1 MPIPPKLVGK
11 NITFSIGKKCN
22 EFTVLYN
29 LKECGY
35 VITKKEAK
43 IIARE
48 VRRRLSTRNKYCLI
62 TQNDL
67 VNIYINIRDKL

>member
-1 MPIPPKLVGK
+1 MSEEIVKWKKTFSQIFDRISDGPNK
-11 NITFSIGKKCN
+11 FSIGKKCN

-35 VITKKEAK
+35 EITKKEAK

-48 VRRRLSTRNKYCLI
+48 VRRRLSTKN
-62 TQNDL
+62 
-67 VNIYINIRDKL
+67 V